1 MFLYDSVRP
10 KYNARRKIDMQKKI
24 NIIIWVV
31 AICAV
36 MVAAY
41 ILYSKRQPQIIQ
53 PPAQQTQSISQS
65 TQNTNPVAPDFTLKD
80 LNGNDVKLSDY
91 KGKIVILNF
100 WAVWCQYCLLEMPD
114 FNELN
119 KELEKEDEVVILAI
133 NSQES
138 PEKVK
143 EYLTSS
149 NIDLKVLLDQDGT
162 VTQTYGISGF
172 PTTFFINKDGSLY
185 TYIPN
190 MTDKKTLLEV
200 IDKIKSQEAA

>member
-1 MFLYDSVRP
+1 
-10 KYNARRKIDMQKKI
+10 MQKKI

-53 PPAQQTQSISQS
+53 PPAQQTQALTQS
-65 TQNTNPVAPDFTLKD
+65 AENTNPVAPDFTLKD
-80 LNGNDVKLSDY
+80 LNGNAVKLSDY

-100 WAVWCQYCLLEMPD
+100 WAVWCQYCLIEMPD

-119 KELEKEDEVVILAI
+119 KELEKENEVVILAV

-143 EYLTSS
+143 EYLSSS

-162 VTQTYGISGF
+162 VTQTYGITGF
-172 PTTFFINKDGSLY
+172 PTTFFINKDGTLY
-185 TYIPN
+185 NYITG
-190 MTDKKTLLEV
+190 MTDKKTLLEY
-200 IDKIKSQEAA
+200 ISKIKSQEAAEK